1 MVDTGYIVGTLYVLQ
16 GTNTDETLLSTAG
29 TDYMSR
35 SGPVNF
41 SAGQNVSTVTI
52 GIQNDDTYEGDE
64 VFVVTLRDA
73 GVGGVTITQA
83 VATVI
88 IVDDDGKTS

>member
-1 MVDTGYIVGTLYVLQ
+1 MLY

-29 TDYMSR
+29 TDYTSR

-41 SAGQNVSTVTI
+41 SAGQNVSILTI
-52 GIQNDDTYEGDE
+52 GIQDDNTYEGDE

-83 VATVI
+83 MATVI
-88 IVDDDGKTS
+88 IVDDDGKAS